1 MKNLTSGQKF
11 YNGDL
16 KKRYITEC
24 SKDLHVNYSYIEKCF
39 SMTAEYEE
47 DYGKDL
53 CDWTVYEITEYYKM
67 LNVTSL
73 EILLTRNSL
82 FSMYTQF
89 CLENNLVNDNQNHYL
104 ECKKEVLNGCI
115 NKAML
120 SKMIVDRETVL
131 SWVEELPNARDQFII
146 LSLFEYGTSKEFRD
160 IVNAKPEDISGN
172 KLKLSNRTVDISDEL
187 IEVVEDC
194 INQQEYFS
202 ISETYK
208 KVTILNDYGY
218 ILKSYPNQK
227 RDSSS
232 YQKGRNVYQ
241 ACQRIFKYLDI
252 GDWMSAN
259 AIAESGKLSMIKEK
273 AAELNM
279 TPVDYIFSDNLKE
292 VEKQFDS
299 NIVRS
304 IYVEKYKEYLV

>member
-1 MKNLTSGQKF
+1 MF
-11 YNGDL
+11 YNKDL

-24 SKDLHVNYSYIEKCF
+24 GKALHVNYSYIEKCF
-39 SMTAEYEE
+39 LMAAEYEE

-104 ECKKEVLNGCI
+104 ECSKEVLNGCI

-160 IVNAKPEDISGN
+160 IVNAKPEDVSGN
-172 KLKLSNRTVDISDEL
+172 KLKLSNRTVDISDKL
-187 IEVVEDC
+187 IEIIEAC
-194 INQQEYFS
+194 IEQHEYFS

-208 KVTILNDYGY
+208 KITILNDYGY

-252 GDWMSAN
+252 GSWMSAN

-279 TPVDYIFSDNLKE
+279 TPVDYIFSDNISE
-292 VEKQFDS
+292 VEKQFDF
-299 NIVRS
+299 NMVRS
-304 IYVEKYKEYLV
+304 VYVEKYKEYLV